1 MGQGGGTTPAS
12 TVGAA
17 RAAEPV
23 GPGCSWFRIPGLS
36 CPRHALM
43 TLLHTQSTLRHLLS
57 TDLHPHV
64 EGSASIPPLCSG
76 RSLSAYL
83 FSATFLF
90 PFHEPQSSFEGY
102 SPPLENGDAIWEGH
116 PTAPLR
122 GGVSLAAQAQALHT
136 VMLVWQPPPTQGA
149 NQTAKLARGRRGKEA
164 SRKGTGWG
172 SGPVDKWLKFHALHF
187 GGPGSQVRTL
197 GTDPLHSL
205 TTQWWCPTY
214 KIEENWQWM

>member
-23 GPGCSWFRIPGLS
+23 GLGCSWFRIPGLS

-64 EGSASIPPLCSG
+64 EGSAPIPPLCSG

-83 FSATFLF
+83 FSTTFLF

-102 SPPLENGDAIWEGH
+102 SPPLESGDAIWEEH

-136 VMLVWQPPPTQGA
+136 VMLGWQDTAAHSGPSHSQGA
-149 NQTAKLARGRRGKEA
+149 TGPSSKAVGRVCLKTREPGAQGWCGSHLQHREPTRQQSWPEEGEAKKHQEKAQVGGLAPW
-164 SRKGTGWG
+164 T
-172 SGPVDKWLKFHALHF
+172 SG
-187 GGPGSQVRTL
+187 
-197 GTDPLHSL
+197 
-205 TTQWWCPTY
+205 
-214 KIEENWQWM
+214 